1 LEKPWFD
8 PNVDKVLSKPEPF
21 DEATAVCTAP
31 AISGWIA
38 ARICATSEEVDNE
51 EEDEEEA
58 EDEEDE
64 EEKDDEELDEEEEI
78 IWIAL
83 FTWLSQI
90 SCEIPRNSAETRLCP
105 WLDAASTAS
114 SRITPPSRAWPLLS
128 PLQSLKYP
136 ATHESFG

>member
-1 LEKPWFD
+1 MPPKINGE
-8 PNVDKVLSKPEPF
+8 SKIILFCTF

-38 ARICATSEEVDNE
+38 ARICATSEEVDNEEEDE

-90 SCEIPRNSAETRLCP
+90 SCNYKYEITIFITRSFL
-105 WLDAASTAS
+105 A
-114 SRITPPSRAWPLLS
+114 
-128 PLQSLKYP
+128 P
-136 ATHESFG
+136 A